1 MAIQQAALLLE
12 KFYPSHVLR
21 NLPILEEDFW
31 ENKGLVS
38 HDWPGLAGLM
48 YSDIFSLDFLTPLDE
63 ADTKFKLEVCIPQV
77 PFHFCSFILIHFV
90 SFFLLLVSPAPFS
103 SGPFKIY

>member
-1 MAIQQAALLLE
+1 MLPYLQMAIQQAALLLE

-38 HDWPGLAGLM
+38 HDWAGLAGLM

-63 ADTKFKLEVCIPQV
+63 GDTKFKLEVCISLD
-77 PFHFCSFILIHFV
+77 CLRFV
-90 SFFLLLVSPAPFS
+90 TEYYLTAV
-103 SGPFKIY
+103 